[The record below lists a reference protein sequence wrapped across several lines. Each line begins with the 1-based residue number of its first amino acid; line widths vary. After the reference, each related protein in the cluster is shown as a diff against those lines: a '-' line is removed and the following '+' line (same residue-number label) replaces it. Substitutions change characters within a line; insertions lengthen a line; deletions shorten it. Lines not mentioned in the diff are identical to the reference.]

1 MYINTS
7 FKIPTYINTIYNK
20 FTKQN
25 RVLQKEIFLFFFFSS
40 KLRKIESHD
49 PGFLSEI
56 LEKRATGVASR

>member
-25 RVLQKEIFLFFFFSS
+25 RVLQKEIFLFFFF
-40 KLRKIESHD
+40 
-49 PGFLSEI
+49 FQ
-56 LEKRATGVASR
+56 T

>member
-25 RVLQKEIFLFFFFSS
+25 WVLQKEILLFFFSS